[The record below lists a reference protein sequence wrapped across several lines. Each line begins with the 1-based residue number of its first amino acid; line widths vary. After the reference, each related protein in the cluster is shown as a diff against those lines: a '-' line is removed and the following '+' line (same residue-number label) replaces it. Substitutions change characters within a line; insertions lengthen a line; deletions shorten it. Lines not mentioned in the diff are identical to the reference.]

1 MEFAIMWGAFA
12 VGACLVARDKN
23 RHMIGWG
30 LLGLLLG
37 PFALLI
43 LALLPP
49 GPGPDQGYR

>member
-1 MEFAIMWGAFA
+1 MELILWGAFV

-23 RHMIGWG
+23 RHIIGWG

-49 GPGPDQGYR
+49 GPGPDQGYQ